1 MHIFRSLL
9 FVPAH
14 RESMVV
20 KSHTYGADVVTLD
33 LEESV
38 PEEEKA
44 NARASAARHIAEIR
58 ASGAQVYARINDVES
73 GEMRDDLMTVVSK
86 DVTGVVL
93 PKADS
98 PQDVRD
104 MDVLLREAE
113 MANGVRPG
121 DIAVITMIES
131 PRGLL
136 RCEEIVEATDRTIG
150 LALGAY
156 DYTSELGVARDREGL
171 SIQHA
176 RYVIAT
182 IAAAYGVIAIDTPY
196 ADMEDAEGLAA
207 ETEFVK
213 AIGFKAKFA
222 VHPRQVETINQ
233 IFAPSEAEIAEAR
246 RVIEEFDA
254 GIAAGRGAVSVGG
267 RMVDGPIAAR
277 ARRLVELADDIAR
290 RGGV

>member
-1 MHIFRSLL
+1 VGIFRSLL

-14 RESMVV
+14 RENMVA
-20 KSHTYGADVVTLD
+20 KAHTHRADVIVLD

-38 PEEEKA
+38 PASEKA
-44 NARASAARHIAEIR
+44 AARECAARHVAELR
-58 ASGAQVYARINDVES
+58 GSGAQVYARINDAES
-73 GEMRDDLMTVVSK
+73 GILRDDLMTVVSK
-86 DVTGVVL
+86 DLTGVVL

-121 DIAVITMIES
+121 DVGVITMIES

-136 RCEEIVEATDRTIG
+136 RCEEIVEATDRIVG

-156 DYTSELGVARDREGL
+156 DYTNELGVPRTREGTA
-171 SIQHA
+171 IA
-176 RYVIAT
+176 YVRYQIAT

-196 ADMEDAEGLAA
+196 ADIQDEEGLAA
-207 ETEFVK
+207 ETKFVK
-213 AIGFKAKFA
+213 AVGFKAKFA
-222 VHPRQVETINQ
+222 VHPKQVAAINR
-233 IFAPSEAEIAEAR
+233 IFAPNEAELAEAKQI
-246 RVIEEFDA
+246 IEEFDA
-254 GIAAGRGAVSVGG
+254 GVSAGRGAVSVGG

-277 ARRLVELADDIAR
+277 ARRLIELADQIAGR
-290 RGGV
+290 E

>member
-1 MHIFRSLL
+1 
-9 FVPAH
+9 
-14 RESMVV
+14 MVA
-20 KSHTYGADVVTLD
+20 KAHTYSADAIALD

-38 PEEEKA
+38 PKEEKA

-58 ASGAQVYARINDVES
+58 ASGAQVYARINHAES
-73 GEMRDDLMTVVSK
+73 GEMRDDLMTVVCP
-86 DVTGVVL
+86 DLNGVVL

-156 DYTSELGVARDREGL
+156 GYTS
-171 SIQHA
+171 
-176 RYVIAT
+176 
-182 IAAAYGVIAIDTPY
+182 
-196 ADMEDAEGLAA
+196 
-207 ETEFVK
+207 
-213 AIGFKAKFA
+213 
-222 VHPRQVETINQ
+222 
-233 IFAPSEAEIAEAR
+233 
-246 RVIEEFDA
+246 
-254 GIAAGRGAVSVGG
+254 
-267 RMVDGPIAAR
+267 
-277 ARRLVELADDIAR
+277 
-290 RGGV
+290 

>member
-1 MHIFRSLL
+1 MGIFRSLL

-14 RESMVV
+14 RESMVA
-20 KSHTYGADVVTLD
+20 KAHTHRADVIVLD

-38 PEEEKA
+38 PAGEKA
-44 NARASAARHIAEIR
+44 AARECTARHIGELR
-58 ASGAQVYARINDVES
+58 GSGAQVYARINDAES
-73 GEMRDDLMTVVSK
+73 GIVRDDLMTVVSK
-86 DVTGVVL
+86 DLTGVVL

-113 MANGVRPG
+113 MANAVRPG
-121 DIAVITMIES
+121 DVGVITMIES

-136 RCEEIVEATDRTIG
+136 RCEEIVEATDRIVR

-156 DYTSELGVARDREGL
+156 DYTNELGVPRTREGTAIAHL
-171 SIQHA
+171 
-176 RYVIAT
+176 RYEIAT

-196 ADMEDAEGLAA
+196 ADIEDEEGLAA

-213 AIGFKAKFA
+213 AVGFKAKFA
-222 VHPRQVETINQ
+222 VHPKQVAAINR
-233 IFAPSEAEIAEAR
+233 IFAPTEAELAEAKR
-246 RVIEEFDA
+246 IIEEFDA
-254 GIAAGRGAVSVGG
+254 GVSAGRGAVSVGG

-277 ARRLVELADDIAR
+277 ARRLIELADQIAGR
-290 RGGV
+290 E